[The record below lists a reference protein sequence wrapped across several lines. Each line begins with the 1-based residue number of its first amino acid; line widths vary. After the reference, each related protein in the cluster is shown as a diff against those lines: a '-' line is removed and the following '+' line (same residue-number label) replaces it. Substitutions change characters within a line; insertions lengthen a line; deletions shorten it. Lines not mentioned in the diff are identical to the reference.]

1 MLILRDKEIILLF
14 LVFTLTIS
22 ALFDPFCVFYSM
34 QNFPIN
40 IGKWMG

>member
-14 LVFTLTIS
+14 LVVSLTIL
-22 ALFDPFCVFYSM
+22 AMFYQFCVFYSM
-34 QNFPIN
+34 QYFPIK